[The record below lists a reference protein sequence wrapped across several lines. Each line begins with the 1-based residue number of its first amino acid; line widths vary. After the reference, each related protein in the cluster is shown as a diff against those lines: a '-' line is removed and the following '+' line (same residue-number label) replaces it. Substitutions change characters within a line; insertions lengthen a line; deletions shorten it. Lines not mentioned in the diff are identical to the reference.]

1 MHKSTVGILVTAIA
15 VILFVT
21 EIIPLAVTA
30 MAAAL
35 AMGVT
40 GCITLNDAISGFGGS
55 TVHMVAGMMVIGDAV
70 FETGLAERLGNWIKS
85 SSFAKTERSFAIVVV
100 TAATL
105 LSAFFSN
112 SATIAMF
119 IPLVAVA
126 AATSGGKIH
135 AKNITLAAGMGAAVG
150 GGSTLVGSTAQ
161 LVGQGI
167 MINMGVEPMG
177 VFTLTK
183 VMGPLTL
190 LFLLWYSL
198 IGYKVQK
205 RVVADM
211 IEEIP
216 PSQQLD
222 SNTVKTYQ
230 PWKQWMVIA
239 VTIFCIAGF
248 VMGFL
253 NVGIIALIGATILIA
268 SGCME
273 LKKTL
278 RNLDWN
284 TLILIGAAQGFA
296 LGLAKSGGG
305 KVLSDAAI
313 QMCGG
318 PSASPV
324 VLLSVVVV
332 LSAVLTNFM
341 SNTAVAAMLVPII
354 IPMAR
359 DIGANPQ
366 TFSMGIV
373 MAANIA
379 LATPIGTAAVTQ
391 TMVCGYRYMD
401 CVKIGLP
408 INIILIIGLIIGLPM
423 AYGI

>member
-1 MHKSTVGILVTAIA
+1 MEQSTIGILITAIA
-15 VILFVT
+15 VILFIT
-21 EIIPLAVTA
+21 ELIPLAVTA
-30 MAAAL
+30 MIAAL

-40 GCITLNDAISGFGGS
+40 GCITLNDVISGFGGS

-70 FETGLAERLGNWIKS
+70 FETGLASRLGDWIQR
-85 SSFAKTERSFAIVVV
+85 SSFAKTEHSFAVAVV
-100 TAATL
+100 TAATF

-126 AATSGGKIH
+126 AATSGGKIQ

-150 GGSTLVGSTAQ
+150 GGATLVGSTAQ

-167 MINMGVEPMG
+167 MIKMGVEPMG

-183 VMGPLTL
+183 VMGPLVI
-190 LFLLWYSL
+190 LFLAWYAF
-198 IGYKVQK
+198 IGYNVQK

-211 IEEIP
+211 VEEIP
-216 PSQQLD
+216 PSQQID
-222 SNTVKTYQ
+222 QNSEKVYQ
-230 PWKQWMVIA
+230 QWKQYTVIG

-248 VMGFL
+248 VLGFL
-253 NVGIIALIGATILIA
+253 NVGIVALIGASILIA

-284 TLILIGAAQGFA
+284 TLILIAAAQGFA

-305 KVLSDAAI
+305 KVLSDMAI
-313 QMCGG
+313 QLCGG
-318 PSASPV
+318 ASASPV
-324 VLLSVVVV
+324 VLLSAVVV
-332 LSAVLTNFM
+332 LASVLTNFM

-366 TFSMGIV
+366 TFSMGVV

-379 LATPIGTAAVTQ
+379 LSTPIGTAAVTQ

-408 INIILIIGLIIGLPM
+408 INIILIIGVIIGLPL
-423 AYGI
+423 AYGM